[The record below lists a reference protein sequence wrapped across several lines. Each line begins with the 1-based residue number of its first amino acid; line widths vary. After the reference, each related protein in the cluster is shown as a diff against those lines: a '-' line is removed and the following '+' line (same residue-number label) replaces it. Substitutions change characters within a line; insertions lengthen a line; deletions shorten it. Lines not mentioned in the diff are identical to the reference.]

1 MRSSHFLSL
10 FAVLLI
16 LGLANAAPHAA
27 AQLESAH
34 KLESRTIGHIW
45 SALELFLYRLTH
57 GGQYPPGY
65 GQAPVTSTSTTAA
78 LVSILGTPIRWLA
91 GLRKTRFSQNDRGS
105 YLACSFRA

>member
-10 FAVLLI
+10 FAVLLV

-27 AQLESAH
+27 AQLESSH

-65 GQAPVTSTSTTAA
+65 GQAPVTSTTSTTAA
-78 LVSILGTPIRWLA
+78 IVSVYGDADTMA
-91 GLRKTRFSQNDRGS
+91 
-105 YLACSFRA
+105 